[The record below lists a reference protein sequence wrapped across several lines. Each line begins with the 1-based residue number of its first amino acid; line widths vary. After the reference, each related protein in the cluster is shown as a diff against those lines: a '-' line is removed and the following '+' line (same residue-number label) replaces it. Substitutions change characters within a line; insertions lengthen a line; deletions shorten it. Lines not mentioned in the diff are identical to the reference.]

1 VSISD
6 ARLKRLPGFLAVF
19 FAAWSL
25 RVVLLPWT
33 DAMAET
39 PAVARMIADAW
50 RAAIWLVLP
59 VLWCVAVEKI
69 PPREAIDQRP
79 GVRPW
84 LAWVVAALYLLASR
98 ALAVWGGENWHA
110 LPIENADAAFWS
122 GIVGIAFVA
131 VVEVFVFFGVVQKAL
146 RARFRFGIALA
157 LAAALFAAIQIP
169 GWVAVIE
176 LDPATL
182 GILLGQVFLFGLLLG
197 WTVRLSGTANPAIAL
212 HFLNNALAGLGF
224 VA

>member
-1 VSISD
+1 VSISEVH
-6 ARLKRLPGFLAVF
+6 LKRLPVFLAVF

-25 RVVLLPWT
+25 RVVLIPWT

-50 RAAIWLVLP
+50 RVAIWLVLP
-59 VLWCVAVEKI
+59 VVWCVAVEKI
-69 PPREAIDQRP
+69 SPRAAIDQRP
-79 GVRPW
+79 GTKPW
-84 LAWVVAALYLLASR
+84 LAWAVAGAYLVASR
-98 ALAVWGGENWHA
+98 ALAVWGGEPWHA
-110 LPIENADAAFWS
+110 LPFESTGAAFWS

-131 VVEVFVFFGVVQKAL
+131 VVEVFVFFGLAQKAL
-146 RARFRFGIALA
+146 RARFGFGIALA
-157 LAAALFAAIQIP
+157 LSAALFAAIQIP
-169 GWVAVIE
+169 GWVAFLE

-182 GILLGQVFLFGLLLG
+182 AILLGQVFLFGLLLG
-197 WTVRLSGTANPAIAL
+197 WTVRLSGTPLSAIIL